1 MQDTM
6 VSSSGHLNAEHYT
19 VVYICTVYSTHKHAA
34 AQDTTVQY
42 TIGHISMQQ
51 LKTLGCSM
59 DEYT

>member
-1 MQDTM
+1 MQNTI
-6 VSSSGHLNAEHYT
+6 
-19 VVYICTVYSTHKHAA
+19 VYIYSTHKHAVHKHAA

-42 TIGHISMQQ
+42 TMGHIGMQQ